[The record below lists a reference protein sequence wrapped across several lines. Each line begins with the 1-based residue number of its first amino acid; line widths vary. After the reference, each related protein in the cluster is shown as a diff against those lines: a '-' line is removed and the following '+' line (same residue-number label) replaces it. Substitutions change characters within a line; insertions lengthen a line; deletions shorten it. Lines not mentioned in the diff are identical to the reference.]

1 MSKHPILPRL
11 ALSVALTLSAASL
24 VAVAGEASETTD
36 IEVSANGVSEKVS
49 IADLKIGETR
59 QLYSE
64 AGTLVTATRTAET
77 LELDIAGDKTSI
89 KMVEP
94 GDIDDV
100 EIAALLE
107 AHGADAKD
115 GHKRIVRIHRDTK
128 HGDAGEHGDGLRKI
142 VLVKAGEGEAHELD
156 GDTEALLVKHL
167 GEPGTKQV
175 IVKRRLSKPVAGDAN

>member
-1 MSKHPILPRL
+1 MFKQAILPRL
-11 ALSVALTLSAASL
+11 ALSIALTLPAMSL
-24 VAVAGEASETTD
+24 VAIAGEASDTTE

-89 KMVEP
+89 SMTQP
-94 GDIDDV
+94 GEVDEI

-107 AHGADAKD
+107 AHGVDAKD
-115 GHKRIVRIHRDTK
+115 GERRIVRIHRDAK
-128 HGDAGEHGDGLRKI
+128 VGESGEHDGAPHKI
-142 VLVKAGEGEAHELD
+142 VLIKAGDGEVHTLD
-156 GDTEALLVKHL
+156 AETDAVLVKHL
-167 GEPGTKQV
+167 GEPGAKQV
-175 IVKRRLSKPVAGDAN
+175 IVKRRVVQPAASGSD